1 MASRRRGDRTGDT
14 VRVNCGRFSSST
26 GGAGGAGCGACG
38 TCMGCSG
45 RGRAPGKTMPL
56 KTRSR
61 PDLLTPLL
69 GTQSGEACLHRAST

>member
-14 VRVNCGRFSSST
+14 VRVNSGRFSSST
-26 GGAGGAGCGACG
+26 GGAGAGCGTGG

-56 KTRSR
+56 RTLYL
-61 PDLLTPLL
+61 DLLTPLL